1 MARRRAPAL
10 GVLVVKFRLI
20 DDWKT
25 ELHRL
30 WSARFGIY
38 LFVLTQLLAVLPVI
52 ADAFNPRF
60 LLVVFGLAIAGIVFL
75 RFVKQV
81 DPEQ

>member
-1 MARRRAPAL
+1 MKL
-10 GVLVVKFRLI
+10 RLI

-30 WSARFGIY
+30 WTARFGIY
-38 LFVLTQLLAVLPVI
+38 LFVLTNLLAILPVV
-52 ADAFNPRF
+52 ADQFNPRF
-60 LLVVFGLAIAGIVFL
+60 LLVVFGLVIAGIVFL

-81 DPEQ
+81 EPEQ